1 MLRTLV
7 ITLALGLPGVAAA
20 QQAQFNDSA
29 VGIEVRGDDGTVV
42 GRVNAVQR
50 DANGRIVA
58 VEIAGQEPGSA
69 PYAASDLVA
78 DRRDGRN
85 ALISDRQ
92 RERSRVASSDRT
104 ATR

>member
-1 MLRTLV
+1 MLRTIV
-7 ITLALGLPGVAAA
+7 VALALGLPGAAIA
-20 QQAQFNDSA
+20 QDAQFRDSA

-42 GRVNAVQR
+42 GRVNAVER
-50 DANGRIVA
+50 DVNGRITS

-69 PYAASDLVA
+69 PYASRDLVA
-78 DRRDGRN
+78 DSRDGRN
-85 ALISDRQ
+85 ALISDRS

>member
-1 MLRTLV
+1 MLRTIV
-7 ITLALGLPGVAAA
+7 IALALGLPGAAMA
-20 QQAQFNDSA
+20 QDNQFRESA
-29 VGIEVRGDDGTVV
+29 VGIEVRGDDGAVV

-50 DANGRIVA
+50 DADGRIVA

-69 PYAASDLVA
+69 PYAPSDLVA
-78 DRRDGRN
+78 GNRDGRN

-92 RERSRVASSDRT
+92 RERSRVVSSDRT